1 MSGIKIQIKLGI
13 NNSAT
18 MFFAV
23 ICPPIHNMVVVT
35 SPIGDHAPPAL
46 AAMITIPAKSQ
57 RSFLS
62 PISFL
67 NKEIITIDVVR
78 LSKAAEKKNVKRQI
92 IQSSFILLVVFI
104 LLVITANLAGESISS
119 TIVIA
124 PMRKKII
131 SE

>member
-18 MFFAV
+18 IFFAV

-46 AAMITIPAKSQ
+46 AAIITIPEKNQ

-67 NKEIITIDVVR
+67 NSEIITIDVVR
-78 LSKAAEKKNVKRQI
+78 LSKAAEKKKVNRQI
-92 IQSSFILLVVFI
+92 IQSSFTLLVVFI
-104 LLVITANLAGESISS
+104 RLVITAKPS
-119 TIVIA
+119 
-124 PMRKKII
+124 
-131 SE
+131 